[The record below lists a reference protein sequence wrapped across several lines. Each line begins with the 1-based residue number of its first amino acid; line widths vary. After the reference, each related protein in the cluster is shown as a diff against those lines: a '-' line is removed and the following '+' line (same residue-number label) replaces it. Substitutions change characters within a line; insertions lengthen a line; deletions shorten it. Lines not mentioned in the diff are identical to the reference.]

1 MDLSEHDRFPG
12 RTHHYLAAEKLKT
25 LVANWV
31 ALAAKQAGM
40 KLRREIYE
48 SGDSHDVTISKICDA
63 HPPSQSYGVAGRAPL
78 QKEMKIARWFLAIL
92 CASATSLF
100 AADELALRLQPA
112 LEAITPDGMLAHIK
126 VLASDEFEGRS
137 PGTKGEEL
145 SVKYIA
151 DQFKQIGLKPGNPD
165 ETYTQEVP
173 LAGIKSDPRMSF
185 TIGDK
190 TTELKFP
197 DDFIAS
203 SARLQPEIKI
213 DKSDVVF
220 VGYGIVAP
228 EYGWDDYKDVDVRG
242 KILLMLIGD
251 PPIPDSK
258 DPSKLDEKIFKGKAT
273 TYYGRWTY
281 KYEIAALKG
290 AVAAIIVHETQPAA
304 YPWQVVRSSW
314 GKENFELDNPNKN
327 MDAVSVRSWIT
338 LDVAKKIVAD
348 CGQDFDALKK
358 TAVTKDFRPVT
369 LNAKAGIQIKQQIR
383 EFKSHNV
390 IGKLEGTDA
399 KLKDE
404 CVIYTAHWDHLGRHP
419 ELQGDQIFNGAIDN
433 ASGVASV
440 IQIAAAFTKVNPPP
454 KRSVLFMATTAEEA
468 GLLGAKFYAEH
479 PLYPLEKTLA
489 DTNIDGVN
497 PWGKTHDLED
507 LTNGNSALDDLL
519 GQAAAR
525 QGRVMKPNSEPEKGG
540 FYRVD
545 SFEFAKAGVPVL
557 HAARG
562 IEIIGKP
569 PEYGKQKRDEFV
581 AKHYHQPSDEVDPGW
596 DLSGAVQ
603 DVQLLFEVDY
613 QVANGDKFL
622 EWKTGSEFKAKR
634 DAMLKK

>member
-1 MDLSEHDRFPG
+1 MRWWFALILWFSS
-12 RTHHYLAAEKLKT
+12 TH
-25 LVANWV
+25 V
-31 ALAAKQAGM
+31 
-40 KLRREIYE
+40 
-48 SGDSHDVTISKICDA
+48 
-63 HPPSQSYGVAGRAPL
+63 
-78 QKEMKIARWFLAIL
+78 
-92 CASATSLF
+92 F

-112 LEAITPDGMLAHIK
+112 LEAITPDGLLAHIK
-126 VLASDEFEGRS
+126 VLASDEFEGRA

-145 SVKYIA
+145 SVKYIS
-151 DQFKQIGLKPGNPD
+151 DQFKKIGLKPGNPD
-165 ETYTQEVP
+165 GTYTQEVP
-173 LAGIKSDPRMSF
+173 LAGIKSEPRMSF

-190 TTELKFP
+190 TIDLKYP
-197 DDFIAS
+197 DDFVAS
-203 SARLQPEIKI
+203 SARLEPEIKV

-251 PPIPDSK
+251 PLIPDLK
-258 DPSKLDEKIFKGKAT
+258 DPSKLDEEMFKGKAM

-369 LNAKAGIQIKQQIR
+369 LNAKTDIQIKQQIR

-390 IGKLEGTDA
+390 IGKLEGSDA

-404 CVIYTAHWDHLGRHP
+404 YVIYTAHWDHLGRHP

-440 IQIAAAFTKVNPPP
+440 IQIAAAFMKVNPPP

-569 PEYGKQKRDEFV
+569 LEYGKQKRDEFV

-603 DVQLLFEVDY
+603 DVQLLFEVGY
-613 QVANGDKFL
+613 QAANGDKFP
-622 EWKTGSEFKAKR
+622 EWKVGSEFKAKR

>member
-1 MDLSEHDRFPG
+1 MRWWFALILWFSS
-12 RTHHYLAAEKLKT
+12 TH
-25 LVANWV
+25 V
-31 ALAAKQAGM
+31 
-40 KLRREIYE
+40 
-48 SGDSHDVTISKICDA
+48 
-63 HPPSQSYGVAGRAPL
+63 
-78 QKEMKIARWFLAIL
+78 
-92 CASATSLF
+92 F

-112 LEAITPDGMLAHIK
+112 LEAITPDGLLAHIK
-126 VLASDEFEGRS
+126 VLASDEFEGRA

-145 SVKYIA
+145 SVKYIS
-151 DQFKQIGLKPGNPD
+151 DQFKKIGLKPGNPD
-165 ETYTQEVP
+165 GTYTQEVP
-173 LAGIKSDPRMSF
+173 LAGIKSEPRMSF

-190 TTELKFP
+190 TIDLKYP
-197 DDFIAS
+197 DDFVAS
-203 SARLQPEIKI
+203 SARLEPEIKV

-242 KILLMLIGD
+242 KTLLMLIGD

-258 DPSKLDEKIFKGKAT
+258 DPSKLDEKMFKGKAM

-404 CVIYTAHWDHLGRHP
+404 YVIYTAHWDHLGRHP

-603 DVQLLFEVDY
+603 DVQLLFEVGY
-613 QVANGDKFL
+613 QAANGDKFP
-622 EWKTGSEFKAKR
+622 EWKVGSEFKAKR